1 VASESKAYLIEA
13 ANRLRR
19 SAQDKRRPEVFVA
32 FRTGVENLRG
42 KLFAHGMPEDEIRD
56 LLPDSLL
63 APPSSCRL
71 QPFADHVVVA
81 PAKAKTMT
89 EGGLVIPE
97 VAHEVPMRGTVLA
110 VGPGRIEPG
119 IGTRPCAV
127 QVGDEVLFGRYAGV
141 EVTLDD
147 ESVRVMREDDIMG
160 TLAPEVA

>member
-1 VASESKAYLIEA
+1 VASESKAQLIEH
-13 ANRLRR
+13 ANRLRQTADR
-19 SAQDKRRPEVFVA
+19 IRPGADRAAFVLA
-32 FRTGVENLRG
+32 VMDVRE
-42 KLFAHGMPEDEIRD
+42 KLVTKGMTVQEACD
-56 LLPDSLL
+56 LLPDTLVRE
-63 APPSSCRL
+63 AKPYRL
-71 QPFADHVVVA
+71 QPLADHVVVA

-89 EGGLVIPE
+89 DGGLVIPE

-110 VGPGRIEPG
+110 VGPGRIEAG

-160 TLAPEVA
+160 TLAPEGA